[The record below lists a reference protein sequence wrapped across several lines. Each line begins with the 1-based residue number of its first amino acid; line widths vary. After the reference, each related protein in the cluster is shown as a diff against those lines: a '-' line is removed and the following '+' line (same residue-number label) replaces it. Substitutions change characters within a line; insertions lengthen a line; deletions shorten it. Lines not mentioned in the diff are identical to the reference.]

1 MVKAGESGETRSV
14 ARQMQHKNMTTVDK
28 GAAVC
33 VESGGS
39 KNMEEQKTELA
50 PKISVLSG
58 FLSVSDLVV
67 LRCMLSAAALC
78 IWLLMRLLKSC

>member
-1 MVKAGESGETRSV
+1 MHIERDDMVKEGEAGETRSV

-39 KNMEEQKTELA
+39 QNMEEQKT
-50 PKISVLSG
+50 
-58 FLSVSDLVV
+58 
-67 LRCMLSAAALC
+67 
-78 IWLLMRLLKSC
+78 